1 MTVWPGVRRLGP
13 AREESAD
20 AKAVRIVAWL
30 RLCVVVAVAAA
41 GSFAVPGTGDHEGL
55 YLLVG
60 LLWAP
65 WACVVLL
72 AADDPGRRLALVG
85 GPVGDV
91 VALFT
96 VQTVAPAAARTVLFG
111 YLVTVAFAAFTAGRT
126 VATGLAASAV
136 GLALVATSLAPED
149 QRLGTG
155 DLLAFAGALAAL
167 LLLARRS
174 VSVHALVSA
183 RAEGLRT
190 KAEVILAT
198 VVGGVVVTDSDG
210 VVLQANPAAE
220 RIIGSAK
227 PMVGRPCQEA
237 LGLHADSRA
246 LDCSQGCA
254 LLRLAEQDST
264 QGQEVWRTTDA
275 GEKQPILASAV
286 TLRTG
291 DGTEVVHSLQ
301 DITRL
306 KQAEEAKTLFLAT
319 ASHELKTPL
328 TVINGFAETLT
339 KYDDLDPATQQLAL
353 GAIRTRARELTRV
366 VDRLLLS
373 SRIEAGRVALVTSP
387 VSLPPLLHDRVDGL
401 AQATNR
407 EITCDVDDA
416 VQLVQADAD
425 AFVTVV
431 DHLLE
436 NALKYSP
443 AQHPVRVTA
452 GDDGDRT
459 WVAVRDEGIG
469 MDAEQTAHCFD
480 KFWQA
485 ESTDVRR
492 FGGTGIGL
500 YIVHSLVEA
509 MGGRIAVEST
519 PGAGTTFRIELAAVG
534 AVLPAPRQP
543 LHGEPTS
550 IREFMRQIG
559 VPSGGQR

>member
-1 MTVWPGVRRLGP
+1 MTVWEGVRRLGP

-30 RLCVVVAVAAA
+30 RLCVVVAVAAG
-41 GSFAVPGTGDHEGL
+41 GSFAVPGTDRHEGL

-91 VALFT
+91 IALFA
-96 VQTVAPAAARTVLFG
+96 VQTAAPAAGRAVLFG

-136 GLALVATSLAPED
+136 GLALLATATADAD
-149 QRLGTG
+149 QRLTTG
-155 DLLAFAGALAAL
+155 DLLAFSGALAAL
-167 LLLARRS
+167 VLLARRS
-174 VSVHALVSA
+174 VSVHALVTA

-198 VVGGVVVTDSDG
+198 VVGGVVVTDSHG

-220 RIIGSAK
+220 RIIGGTQ
-227 PMVGRPCQEA
+227 PLVGRPCHEA
-237 LGLHADSRA
+237 LGLHADARP
-246 LDCSQGCA
+246 LDCTQGCA
-254 LLRLAEQDST
+254 LLRLADQDSS
-264 QGQEVWRTTDA
+264 QGQEVWRRTEA
-275 GEKQPILASAV
+275 GEKQPVLASAV

-291 DGTEVVHSLQ
+291 DGVEVVHSLQ

-328 TVINGFAETLT
+328 TVINGFADTLT
-339 KYDDLDPATQQLAL
+339 RYDDLDAETQALAL
-353 GAIRTRARELTRV
+353 AAIRSRAKELTRV

-373 SRIEAGRVALVTSP
+373 SRIEAGRVALTTSP
-387 VSLPPLLHDRVDGL
+387 VLLPPLLHDRVDGL

-407 EITCDVDDA
+407 VITCDVDGA
-416 VQLVQADAD
+416 VQLVQADPD

-443 AQHPVRVTA
+443 SQAPVHVSA
-452 GDDGDRT
+452 GEEGDLT
-459 WVAVRDEGIG
+459 WVAVSDAGIG
-469 MDAEQTAHCFD
+469 MDAEQTARCFE

-500 YIVHSLVEA
+500 YIVHSLVDA
-509 MGGRIAVEST
+509 MGGRIAVESV
-519 PGAGTTFRIELAAVG
+519 PGTGTTFRVELTAVG
-534 AVLPAPRQP
+534 AVPSPRQP
-543 LHGEPTS
+543 VHGEPTS